1 MPYYQIEIFRTVQDQ
16 TVTTVQASNEQE
28 AEQFAGQLIDD
39 LDWHL
44 VDEQIT
50 FDSVSI
56 SQPENTYTSMSSLLS
71 QPADAAPQVASTN
84 YTPLTNQ
91 NR

>member
-16 TVTTVQASNEQE
+16 AVTTVQASNEQE
-28 AEQFAGQLIDD
+28 AEQLAGQLVDD

-50 FDSVSI
+50 FDSVI
-56 SQPENTYTSMSSLLS
+56 AQPENTYTSMSSLLS
-71 QPADAAPQVASTN
+71 QPANAAPQVASTN